1 MWGCQDR
8 VDRLNDLPV
17 MSYCINP
24 NCKHPQNPAHHS
36 LCQSCGFSL
45 KLKDRYR
52 IIKVLGQSV
61 TSRTFLAVDED
72 QPSKSRCVIK
82 QFLHSD
88 HPDSNPND
96 QAVNLRLVRSDHSV
110 PANELERLG
119 KHLALPELSAAFQ
132 QDHYQYFVHEYIPGR
147 NLASLLADDG
157 VFREVQIWELLNE
170 VLPTLEF
177 IHENNLVHAD
187 LKPEN
192 LIRRSESYLSDSS
205 PGDEPQIILVDI
217 GSVIYPEES
226 LILEDNNKG
235 SAEYSAPE
243 QLHSQVS
250 PSSDL
255 YSLGVTCL
263 HLMTQ
268 VSPFDL
274 YDVKSNTWV
283 WRDYLKYPVSRRL
296 GRVLDKLVQ
305 RYPTQRYQSA
315 TEVMRDLRPGP
326 VLALNSLSTQQKLML
341 TAWGGAVVA
350 IASLILS
357 SIPSNVDRMSSQ
369 SPQPVYP
376 LPDTQLTPPEIKRIP
391 PQLKTSPVRTL
402 MQSFSPVLAIAVSPD
417 GELVASGNTD
427 GTIQILDIDTGDVL
441 QTLSGHSG
449 PVGALAISPN
459 GRLLVS
465 GSGDNTVKVWDLW
478 SGQLVKMLYG
488 HQAWVYGVAFSP
500 DGQTIASVSRD
511 QTLRLWDVQ
520 TSQEIAQLRGY
531 AEDVQSIA
539 FSPDR
544 QTLVSGGSDGSIEI
558 WNWRTGQLL
567 RTIKGHSQAIWS
579 VAIAPDGRTLAT
591 GSWDRSI
598 KLWDLNRLQ
607 SEYFSSL
614 PDRTLI
620 GHGDKV
626 QSLSFSRDGQ
636 TLASGDF
643 AGTVKLWQIQTGGLM
658 GTLKGH
664 KSWVDVEFSPRD
676 NTLVSGSFDDTVKVW
691 RLSP

>member
-1 MWGCQDR
+1 
-8 VDRLNDLPV
+8 

-24 NCKHPQNPAHHS
+24 NCKHPQNSAHHS
-36 LCQSCGFSL
+36 FCQSCGYSL
-45 KLKDRYR
+45 RLKDRYR
-52 IIKVLGQSV
+52 IIKVLGQSI

-82 QFLHSD
+82 QFRHR
-88 HPDSNPND
+88 D
-96 QAVNLRLVRSDHSV
+96 QSPSSPAEGDAVNLRLVPLNSV
-110 PANELERLG
+110 PASELERLG
-119 KHLALPELSAAFQ
+119 RHEAIPELWASFAQ
-132 QDHYQYFVHEYIPGR
+132 ENYHYYVHEYIPGR
-147 NLASLLADDG
+147 NLGCELDQDG
-157 VFREVQIWELLNE
+157 IFREGQIWQLLND

-177 IHENNLVHAD
+177 LHENNIVHAD
-187 LKPEN
+187 IKPEN
-192 LIRRSESYLSDSS
+192 LIRRSPSSEDSHAA
-205 PGDEPQIILVDI
+205 DEPEIAVVDLASAI
-217 GSVIYPEES
+217 DPENA
-226 LILEDNNKG
+226 LIVDENHQG

-243 QLHSQVS
+243 HLHSQAS

-268 VSPFDL
+268 VPAFDL
-274 YDVKSNTWV
+274 YDVKSDTWV

-296 GRVLDKLVQ
+296 GRILDKMVQ
-305 RYPTQRYQSA
+305 RHPAKRYQSA
-315 TEVMRDLRPGP
+315 TEVMRDLKTGA
-326 VLALNSLSTQQKLML
+326 VVAFNTLSTQQKLML

-357 SIPSNVDRMSSQ
+357 SIPSNVSRVSSQ
-369 SPQPVYP
+369 SPEPVYR
-376 LPDTQLTPPEIKRIP
+376 LPDTRAYPPQIKRIP
-391 PQLKTSPVRTL
+391 PQLKNTPAVRTL
-402 MQSFSPVLAIAVSPD
+402 MRSFSPVWAIAVSPN
-417 GELVASGNTD
+417 GQLVASGNTD
-427 GTIQILDIDTGDVL
+427 GTIQVLDIQTGDVL
-441 QTLSGHSG
+441 YTLSGHSG

-465 GSGDNTVKVWDLW
+465 GSGDNSLKVWDLW
-478 SGQLVKMLYG
+478 SGKLIKMLYG
-488 HQAWVYGVAFSP
+488 HKAWVYGVAFSP
-500 DGQTIASVSRD
+500 DGETVASVSRD
-511 QTLRLWDVQ
+511 QSLRLWDVE
-520 TSQEIAQLRGY
+520 TSEEIGQLNGY
-531 AEDVQSIA
+531 AQDVQSVA

-544 QTLVSGGSDGSIEI
+544 QTLVSGGSDGSIEV
-558 WNWRTGQLL
+558 WNWRTGRLL
-567 RTIKGHSQAIWS
+567 RSIKGHPNAIWS
-579 VAIAPDGRTLAT
+579 VAISPDGRTLAT

-614 PDRTLI
+614 PERTLI

-643 AGTVKLWQIQTGGLM
+643 AGTVKLWQIETGGLM

-664 KSWVDVEFSPRD
+664 KSWVDVEFSPVD
-676 NTLVSGSFDDTVKVW
+676 NSLVSGSFDDTVKVW

>member
-1 MWGCQDR
+1 
-8 VDRLNDLPV
+8 

-24 NCKHPQNPAHHS
+24 NCKHPQNSAHHS

-45 KLKDRYR
+45 RLKDRYR
-52 IIKVLGQSV
+52 IIKVLGQSI

-82 QFLHSD
+82 QFRHR
-88 HPDSNPND
+88 D
-96 QAVNLRLVRSDHSV
+96 QSPSASGDGDAVNLRLVPLNPVSAS
-110 PANELERLG
+110 ELERLG
-119 KHLALPELSAAFQ
+119 KHIAVPELWASFQ
-132 QDHYQYFVHEYIPGR
+132 QDDYHYFVHEYISGG
-147 NLASLLADDG
+147 NLGCELDDDG
-157 VFREVQIWELLNE
+157 IFREAQIWQLLND

-177 IHENNLVHAD
+177 IHENNVVHAD
-187 LKPEN
+187 IKPEN
-192 LIRRSESYLSDSS
+192 LIRRSPSAFESSEI
-205 PGDEPQIILVDI
+205 DEPEIALVDLASAI
-217 GSVIYPEES
+217 DPEDTVIFDE
-226 LILEDNNKG
+226 NRQG

-243 QLHSQVS
+243 QLHQQAS

-274 YDVKSNTWV
+274 YDVKSETWV

-296 GRVLDKLVQ
+296 GRILDKLVQ
-305 RYPTQRYQSA
+305 RHPAKRYQSV
-315 TEVMRDLRPGP
+315 TEVMQDLKTGQ
-326 VLALNSLSTQQKLML
+326 VLALNTLSAQQKLML

-357 SIPSNVDRMSSQ
+357 SIPSNVSRMSSQ
-369 SPQPVYP
+369 SPEPVYRV
-376 LPDTQLTPPEIKRIP
+376 PDTRAFPPEIKRIP
-391 PQLKTSPVRTL
+391 PQLKNTPAVRTL
-402 MQSFSPVLAIAVSPD
+402 MRSFSPVWAIAVSPN
-417 GELVASGNTD
+417 GQLVASGTTD
-427 GTIQILDIDTGDVL
+427 GSIKVLDINTGDVL
-441 QTLSGHSG
+441 YTLSGHSG

-465 GSGDNTVKVWDLW
+465 GSGDNTLKVWDLW
-478 SGQLVKMLYG
+478 SGKLIKMLYG
-488 HQAWVYGVAFSP
+488 HKAWVYGVAFSP
-500 DGQTIASVSRD
+500 DGQTVASVSRD
-511 QTLRLWDVQ
+511 QTLRLWDVE
-520 TSQEIAQLRGY
+520 TSEEIGQLKGY
-531 AEDVQSIA
+531 AEDVQSIV

-544 QTLVSGGSDGSIEI
+544 QTLVSGGSDGTIEI
-558 WNWRTGQLL
+558 WNWRTGRLL
-567 RTIKGHSQAIWS
+567 RNIKGHPEAIWS

-591 GSWDRSI
+591 GSWDHSI

-614 PDRTLI
+614 PERTLI

-643 AGTVKLWQIQTGGLM
+643 AGTVKLWQIETGGLM

-664 KSWVDVEFSPRD
+664 KSWVDVEFSPTD
-676 NTLVSGSFDDTVKVW
+676 NSLVSGSFDDTVKVW